1 LLALILLRPKGVSG
15 EEITIDDQ
23 FISTQRNVQRDTDY
37 IIDDLFL
44 LGSQNIQ
51 PIKLGGLRV
60 TEEEKEWVLNRIEE
74 EGFDRERMNRIIM
87 CESGWKPTAKHLN
100 DNGTWDYG
108 LFQIND
114 VHGLSVEDRMDI
126 YKSTEF
132 AIKLLNSK
140 RGFNHW
146 VCFRQLST

>member
-1 LLALILLRPKGVSG
+1 MILLRPKEVNG
-15 EEITIDDQ
+15 EQITINDQ
-23 FISTQRNVQRDTDY
+23 FVSPQRNVQRNSEY
-37 IIDDLFL
+37 ILVDDSYL
-44 LGSQNIQ
+44 LANSGNVY

-74 EGFDRERMNRIIM
+74 EGFDRERMDRIIM

-114 VHGLSVEDRMDI
+114 VHGLSIADRIDI
-126 YKSTEF
+126 KKSTEF
-132 AIKLLNSK
+132 TITLLKSV
-140 RGFNHW
+140 RSWNHW
-146 VCFRQLST
+146 VCK